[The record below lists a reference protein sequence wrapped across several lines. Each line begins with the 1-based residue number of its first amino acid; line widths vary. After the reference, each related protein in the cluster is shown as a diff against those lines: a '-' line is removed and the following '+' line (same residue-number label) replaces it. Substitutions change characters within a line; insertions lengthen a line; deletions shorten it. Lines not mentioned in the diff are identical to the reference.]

1 MGFPTY
7 DFARSPSVWSFGGL
21 WSEVA
26 GSSQPP
32 VWSWPRKKI
41 LLTLALN
48 CISTLSY
55 RFRLKWA
62 TTKNTGRV
70 FFAVDTYSNLGAGLN
85 NIDTFVFGWMLGNYE
100 RRTCKK
106 HLRFIVLLLHG
117 RIAMLCCKYPVQKDI
132 SLLLSEISLK
142 LITRSICFINF
153 FI

>member
-1 MGFPTY
+1 MRFPTY
-7 DFARSPSVWSFGGL
+7 DFARSPSVRSFGGL

-70 FFAVDTYSNLGAGLN
+70 FCCGYIFESRGWFKQYRHVCIWLDAGKLWKKNVQKTSSFYSFVVAWAYCNAILQEVPSAERYFFIAFRN
-85 NIDTFVFGWMLGNYE
+85 FIKIDYE
-100 RRTCKK
+100 K
-106 HLRFIVLLLHG
+106 HLF
-117 RIAMLCCKYPVQKDI
+117 Y
-132 SLLLSEISLK
+132 
-142 LITRSICFINF
+142 
-153 FI
+153 